1 MTPVEKQRLFLVED
15 DRELASM
22 VSDFL
27 TGNGFEVTI
36 EHDGKSALD
45 RIKLESFDVIV
56 LDIGL
61 RSPMSK
67 TITSNDSNLIRSSA
81 DLPSCSIV
89 TSNPLPVRKS
99 ETMDA
104 SSRSSSTKNR
114 RCFSTGVIVRAI

>member
-61 RSPMSK
+61 E
-67 TITSNDSNLIRSSA
+67 
-81 DLPSCSIV
+81 DLWHAY
-89 TSNPLPVRKS
+89 TYKG
-99 ETMDA
+99 DA
-104 SSRSSSTKNR
+104 VE
-114 RCFSTGVIVRAI
+114 G